1 MSIHPSLII
10 LLHGVGSNGDDL
22 AHLGDIWLEML
33 PRSAVVA
40 PDAPF
45 PFNGGSSGYQW
56 FSIAGVTPANRPQR
70 IRAARAA
77 FDATLTALIEE
88 QGFAGKLDQVALV
101 GFSQGAIMALD
112 ALASG
117 RWPVRAV
124 VAFAGRLAT
133 EEPLS
138 PPPGSAALLVHG
150 EADRM
155 IPASETV
162 AAAATLQRHGV
173 EVESHIEPGVD
184 HTISPD
190 GALMAAAFLAR
201 RLAIPVQA

>member
-1 MSIHPSLII
+1 MSTHPSLII
-10 LLHGVGSNGDDL
+10 LLHGVGSSGENL
-22 AHLGDIWLEML
+22 VHLGDIWLEML
-33 PRSAVVA
+33 PGSAFVA

-45 PFNGGSSGYQW
+45 AFDGGAGFQW
-56 FSIAGVTPANRPQR
+56 FSISGVTEANRAER
-70 IRAARAA
+70 IKASRAA
-77 FDATLTALIEE
+77 FDATLRALIE
-88 QGFAGKLDQVALV
+88 QHGFAQKLDQVALV

-133 EEPLS
+133 AEPLS

-150 EADRM
+150 DADQV
-155 IPASETV
+155 IPAEATRQ
-162 AAAATLQRHGV
+162 AAAALLRHGV
-173 EVESHIEPGVD
+173 EVESHIEADVD
-184 HTISPD
+184 HTISPE
-190 GALMAAAFLAR
+190 GALMAADFLSR

>member
-10 LLHGVGSNGDDL
+10 LLHGVGSNGEDL

-33 PRSAVVA
+33 PGSAIVA

-45 PFNGGSSGYQW
+45 AFDGGSGYQW
-56 FSIAGVTPANRPQR
+56 FSIAGVTEANRAER
-70 IRAARAA
+70 IRASRAA
-77 FDATLTALIEE
+77 FDATLNAQIEQ
-88 QGFAGKLDQVALV
+88 QGFAGKLGQVALV

-133 EEPLS
+133 AEPLA
-138 PPPGSAALLVHG
+138 PPPGSAALLIHG
-150 EADRM
+150 AADRV
-155 IPASETV
+155 IPAAETLL
-162 AAAATLQRHGV
+162 AASTLQRHGV
-173 EVESHIEPGVD
+173 EVESHVEAAVD
-184 HTISPD
+184 HTISPE
-190 GALMAAAFLAR
+190 GALTAAAFLSR